1 MQVNPQEVSAA
12 EATTNPIKV
21 GETVSYVAVRTSGR
35 SVQMSAR
42 KGKVEQIKGNVAW
55 IRAGNGQ
62 LVTTNL
68 LDLTRDGDPVRNAL
82 TRALLGDS
90 A

>member
-1 MQVNPQEVSAA
+1 MQAQTPEVSG
-12 EATTNPIKV
+12 EKATTNPIKV

-62 LVTTNL
+62 LVSTNL
-68 LDLTRDGDPVRNAL
+68 LDVTRDGDPVRNAL

-90 A
+90 E